1 MCQRQITNEKKIDKA
16 INIQKIRE
24 KDSEGEAES
33 TRRKDQEK
41 KRERER

>member
-1 MCQRQITNEKKIDKA
+1 MCQRQITNEKKRDTASNK
-16 INIQKIRE
+16 QKIRE
-24 KDSEGEAES
+24 KDSEREAAS